1 MLQVVRELNLAERWS
16 LGGNEDAA
24 ASKLSSLV
32 EPSYE
37 SQKGLTVIEV
47 SRYSPEEASELA
59 NAVVNAYLKNRNE
72 STRARAESAIA
83 QLQKELGDQKRN
95 VDAKRAEMLRIMEHY
110 DIKFSDDNSEI
121 IETSKPPPHA

>member
-37 SQKGLTVIEV
+37 SQKGLTVVTLSIEW
-47 SRYSPEEASELA
+47 LKQ
-59 NAVVNAYLKNRNE
+59 VN
-72 STRARAESAIA
+72 
-83 QLQKELGDQKRN
+83 LQMPWL
-95 VDAKRAEMLRIMEHY
+95 MRI
-110 DIKFSDDNSEI
+110 
-121 IETSKPPPHA
+121 